1 MMRRLWIRER
11 IIKKKEEEILII
23 FILVVVVILCCNIQR
38 EIYEAEL
45 RLIFIWGIHILKLL
59 NFVRTFQKYIYI

>member
-11 IIKKKEEEILII
+11 IIKKEEEEILII

-38 EIYEAEL
+38 ETYEAEL
-45 RLIFIWGIHILKLL
+45 RLIFIWGIHIEIIKFRK
-59 NFVRTFQKYIYI
+59 NISKVYI